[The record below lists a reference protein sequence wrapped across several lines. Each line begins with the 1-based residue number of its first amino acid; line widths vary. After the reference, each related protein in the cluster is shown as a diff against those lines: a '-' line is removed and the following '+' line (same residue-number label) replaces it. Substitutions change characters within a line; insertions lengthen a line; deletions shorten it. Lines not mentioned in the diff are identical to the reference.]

1 MASNSATLGPDTPI
15 APTMTL
21 RWAMRHSHY
30 PICGIVRA
38 PLRPSVA
45 SMVVSMLDTIDATRL
60 STDVL
65 SMRLETLPTNKRTSP
80 GGCEGAEAVGSI
92 PNPSHRRRYQRI
104 ISPGCVPSLSSRCG
118 PERTIWAARSTFA
131 DSARTRSGSD
141 RVEKPVSRSWNEQG
155 KMPVL
160 PPFAMRMQFS
170 QPRDAIGLIRWLFG
184 IMEEGFH
191 RDASDSCC
199 ISSMRWQW

>member
-1 MASNSATLGPDTPI
+1 MSSRAARAVVALLMASNSATLGPETPI

-21 RWAMRHSHY
+21 RWAMKHSHY

-92 PNPSHRRRYQRI
+92 PILLTAEDINASYR
-104 ISPGCVPSLSSRCG
+104 
-118 PERTIWAARSTFA
+118 
-131 DSARTRSGSD
+131 
-141 RVEKPVSRSWNEQG
+141 QG
-155 KMPVL
+155 VFL
-160 PPFAMRMQFS
+160 
-170 QPRDAIGLIRWLFG
+170 L
-184 IMEEGFH
+184 
-191 RDASDSCC
+191 
-199 ISSMRWQW
+199 